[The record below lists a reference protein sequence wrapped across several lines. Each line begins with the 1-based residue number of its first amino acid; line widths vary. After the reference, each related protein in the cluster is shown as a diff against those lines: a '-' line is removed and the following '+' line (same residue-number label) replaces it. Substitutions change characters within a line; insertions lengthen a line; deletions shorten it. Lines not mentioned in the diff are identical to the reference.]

1 MPHLL
6 LSKLWNSSLC
16 RSIFISVSRAG
27 CPRLERLRLF
37 IHPQTPFN
45 FSSLVLRCPPFPSPL
60 CQISPFL
67 SVLMDYGL
75 RLTVGHYS
83 GSKHNFRPFIL
94 AWICSLLPPSPAL
107 FQRKLAWF
115 FPACTFRHL
124 TLFSRLLTAPVN
136 LPSVSNTSSRVWA
149 LIKLLFVARLPP
161 PESTFISCFGLN
173 KRHEVITY
181 QICFC
186 ATFHPEL
193 QYSCLCHLHTFSK
206 TTVAVRLESATL
218 PLLTFNFI
226 ILCICQS
233 DPPSYPFLSSF
244 SFLPCTH
251 TLLLTLSRL
260 TFT

>member
-6 LSKLWNSSLC
+6 FSKLWNSSLC

-94 AWICSLLPPSPAL
+94 AWIRSLLPPAL

-136 LPSVSNTSSRVWA
+136 LPSVSYTSSRVWA

-173 KRHEVITY
+173 KDMK
-181 QICFC
+181 
-186 ATFHPEL
+186 
-193 QYSCLCHLHTFSK
+193 SS
-206 TTVAVRLESATL
+206 
-218 PLLTFNFI
+218 LTRFV
-226 ILCICQS
+226 S
-233 DPPSYPFLSSF
+233 VPPSTPSF
-244 SFLPCTH
+244 NIPVYATSTPSQRPPSPWGWSQQPSRFWHL
-251 TLLLTLSRL
+251 TLLFSASAKVILHLIPSFRLSLFSLAHTRSFWPSL
-260 TFT
+260 V